1 MPAFRA
7 STPHVTDAEL
17 VDRARAGDRAAFDAI
32 VERYQHAVFRAT
44 LAVTGDPAAAEDA
57 AQDTFVRAYQR
68 IGDFRGEASL
78 KTWLLAIAWRQ
89 GISER
94 RSIAARWRRLVTPP
108 ADAPFDP
115 PSAARSQEARTI
127 SAEQAAIVAR
137 AIATLPGKYRTALL
151 LASSG
156 DATFDEMARITGVPS
171 GTLKWRVAEARR
183 MLRAKLKAAGHGA

>member
-1 MPAFRA
+1 
-7 STPHVTDAEL
+7 VTDAEL
-17 VDRARAGDRAAFDAI
+17 VARARAGDRAAFDAI

-44 LAVTGDPAAAEDA
+44 LAITADRAAAEDA
-57 AQDTFVRAYQR
+57 AQDTFVRAYRR

-94 RSIAARWRRLVTPP
+94 RSITARLRRLVAPSH
-108 ADAPFDP
+108 DAPFDP
-115 PSAARSQEARTI
+115 PSAARSQEARAI

-137 AIATLPGKYRTALL
+137 AVARLPEKYRTALL

-156 DATFDEMARITGVPS
+156 DYTFDEMAEATGVPA

-183 MLRAKLKAAGHGA
+183 MLKAKLNATGHGA